1 MSDTLCGMEWRSA
14 RCGSVRRSL
23 DKRLALGRVGVGV
36 ISDPVTAALCRRFG
50 ISGDTGS
57 GRHGI
62 TGAHGRGHIGFSAIR
77 GGDIAGEHDVIFAA
91 PGERIVLRH
100 IATDR
105 SIFAR
110 GALKAAL
117 WGQNRDPGLYS
128 MVDVLGL

>member
-1 MSDTLCGMEWRSA
+1 MEWRSA
-14 RCGSVRRSL
+14 RRGNVRRSL
-23 DKRLALGRVGVGV
+23 DKRFAFVRVWELAF
-36 ISDPVTAALCRRFG
+36 SDPVMAALCRRFR
-50 ISGDTGS
+50 ISGDTEA
-57 GRHGI
+57 GRRGI
-62 TGAHGRGHIGFSAIR
+62 TSARGRGHIGFSAIR
-77 GGDIAGEHDVIFAA
+77 GGDIVGEHDVNFAA

-117 WGQNRDPGLYS
+117 WGQNRDPGLSS